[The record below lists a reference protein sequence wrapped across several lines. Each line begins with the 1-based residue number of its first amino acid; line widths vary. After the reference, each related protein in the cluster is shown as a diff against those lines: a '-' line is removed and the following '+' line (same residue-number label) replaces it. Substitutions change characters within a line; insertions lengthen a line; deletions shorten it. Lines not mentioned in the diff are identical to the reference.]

1 MKALMFAI
9 HLYVTLFT
17 NHALC
22 LWKGLMLFEEIISV
36 YSENNT
42 KLIVHSMGRK
52 QSASI
57 LKQVA
62 YIVGITVLS

>member
-1 MKALMFAI
+1 
-9 HLYVTLFT
+9 
-17 NHALC
+17 
-22 LWKGLMLFEEIISV
+22 MLFEEIISV

-42 KLIVHSMGRK
+42 KLIVHSLGRK